1 MNLVYMPNLLIEQ
14 AIAEKK
20 RETINELREKNQRI
34 SSELTEEELT
44 NPFFGTMTQIN
55 ENSIIQCNRVC
66 NNPVVNAAIETIVSL
81 CFDKTAIVKVD
92 IKKARQNRRI
102 REENQSRQQQVSSA
116 PVSTNNQDDGQGEEN
131 DKRGASRKGKQ
142 PRRDVKDNDSS
153 APPAESDDKDNTNGE
168 AAQPGSESSK
178 RKAPANGFRI
188 EGAKPPDPT
197 RYKPDV
203 DVEEIIRQRDSPTVE
218 ELKEHAFLR
227 RLGESLLREYLR
239 YGIAVLCVHNDGS
252 GDNLSVEPLSE
263 FTIKFCTRADSTR
276 NYFCS
281 RKHSTLATVVY
292 EPRYFLVVV
301 QEPHSDG
308 HLRSAPAIMANEYHN
323 FEVSKASATVSG
335 LMQLIPMAYGVKE
348 LKPEP
353 AFKTGLELTDAQLLS
368 LRKHKQKEDNQAA
381 ADDAQDTGTM
391 KTVPSVLMSDVVRIM
406 ENLNGIEHRSVFQ
419 VVLSLVTQCIDNRSA
434 LMKAEA
440 GYDVKPMP
448 KPALIDI
455 TPHLTSFVELVAN
468 SFGLPP
474 DFYSFQS
481 EKLKAQAEGSQ
492 RTKNTCIN
500 YHLSQ
505 LEAFFDAMINN
516 WLSISTLRAQDRD
529 ITESDTP
536 LITVDNTID
545 PITSG
550 AFLRGNISSENRM
563 VLETPLSIS
572 GPVTRNIE
580 STSAGDVADKTLDEL
595 LRIKAEMLRRAGGG
609 GNRSGRLDMSAED
622 QISSDVQLKERILI
636 IPAPSIETMSVFA
649 ALGVLSNDTMR
660 LFASLHMRVPPS
672 FLNSEPTFPV
682 MKEGPSGGEGKE
694 KKPRLMMEKFPGT
707 PAVSSSK

>member
-14 AIAEKK
+14 AIADKK
-20 RETINELREKNQRI
+20 RETIDELRKKKQQI
-34 SSELTEEELT
+34 SSELREEELT
-44 NPFFGTMTQIN
+44 NPFFGTMTQLS

-66 NNPVVNAAIETIVSL
+66 NNPIVNAAIETIVGL
-81 CFDKTAIVKVD
+81 CFDNTVIVK
-92 IKKARQNRRI
+92 INLKKARQNKKI
-102 REENQSRQQQVSSA
+102 REEAQSQQQASSA
-116 PVSTNNQDDGQGEEN
+116 PLSKNAEANEQEDEDESRKSRGNGKLNNQRDDSPPGS
-131 DKRGASRKGKQ
+131 SRKKDGTTTDEANE
-142 PRRDVKDNDSS
+142 PR
-153 APPAESDDKDNTNGE
+153 AT
-168 AAQPGSESSK
+168 SSK
-178 RKAPANGFRI
+178 RKEPANGFKI
-188 EGAKPPDPT
+188 QGAKPPDPT

-203 DVEEIIRQRDSPTVE
+203 DVEEIIRQRDSPTEE

-263 FTIKFCTRADSTR
+263 FPIKFCTRADSTR

-292 EPRYFLVVV
+292 EPRYFLVIV
-301 QEPHSDG
+301 QEPRSDG
-308 HLRSAPAIMANEYHN
+308 RLRSAPAIICNEYLN
-323 FEVSKASATVSG
+323 FEVLRSSATVSG

-353 AFKTGLELTDAQLLS
+353 AFQTGSELNEEQLRH
-368 LRKHKQKEDNQAA
+368 LRRQKMHEDNQDA
-381 ADDAQDTGTM
+381 ADDAKDTIPM
-391 KTVPSVLMSDVVRIM
+391 KSVPSLLMNDIVRIM
-406 ENLNGIEHRSVFQ
+406 DKLNGVENTSVFQ
-419 VVLSLVTQCIDNRSA
+419 VVLSLVTQCIDHKSA
-434 LMKAEA
+434 LMNAEP

-455 TPHLTSFVELVAN
+455 APHLTSFVELVAN

-492 RTKNTCIN
+492 RTKSTCVT
-500 YHLSQ
+500 YHISL
-505 LEAFFDAMINN
+505 LESFFDAMINN
-516 WLSISTLRAQDRD
+516 WLSISTLRTQDQE

-545 PITSG
+545 PVMNG

-563 VLETPLSIS
+563 VLETALSIS

-580 STSAGDVADKTLDEL
+580 STVTGEVAEVSLDKL
-595 LRIKAEMLRRAGGG
+595 LSIKAEMLRRAGNT
-609 GNRSGRLDMSAED
+609 NRSSSTDSFVDGRPSA
-622 QISSDVQLKERILI
+622 DVQLKERILI
-636 IPAPSIETMSVFA
+636 IRAPNMEMMAFYAT
-649 ALGVLSNDTMR
+649 LGVLSTDTMR

-694 KKPRLMMEKFPGT
+694 KKPKLMMEQFPGT
-707 PAVSSSK
+707 PATSSFK